1 MTVKSV
7 DSGGMTKPKRA
18 IGYASLIEYDWYIL
32 QMVGL
37 ASVDM
42 SNILQRGRCGI
53 MLETWSDGGPNSI
66 FSNVSSDT

>member
-7 DSGGMTKPKRA
+7 DNGDTTRPKPA

-37 ASVDM
+37 ASVDNR
-42 SNILQRGRCGI
+42 NILQRGRCGL

-66 FSNVSSDT
+66 FLNVSSDT

>member
-7 DSGGMTKPKRA
+7 DNADTTRPKHA
-18 IGYASLIEYDWYIL
+18 LGYASLIEFDWYIL
-32 QMVGL
+32 RRVGL

-42 SNILQRGRCGI
+42 TNILQKGRCGL
-53 MLETWSDGGPNSI
+53 MLETWSDGGPRSI